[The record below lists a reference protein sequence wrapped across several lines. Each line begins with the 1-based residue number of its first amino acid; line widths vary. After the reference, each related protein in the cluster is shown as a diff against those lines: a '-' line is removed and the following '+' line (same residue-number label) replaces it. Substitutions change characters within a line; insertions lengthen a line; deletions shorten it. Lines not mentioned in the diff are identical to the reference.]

1 MTNKS
6 WSTFYFP
13 FSLSKPTNDKFQA
26 ERLVLTRSR
35 TLLPTSSV
43 TLIGI
48 IPSLATLWQTAS
60 PDASPLTCSRCVYLK
75 PVAPPPTGVF
85 KWGVLLLVFPHLSQ
99 CYFCVMFSFVFSFCY
114 ILFYFFI
121 LFFLAWNPQR
131 ESRDLASL
139 VVLSLQSLRSVHQP
153 EGCVFRGQG
162 TSLCVFFYLVFNFG
176 EKCWFIV
183 DASRQPHPAGP
194 AHLAGKRRERED
206 NLFDQQ
212 TPRLCLLIS
221 FP

>member
-1 MTNKS
+1 MTNKR

-114 ILFYFFI
+114 F
-121 LFFLAWNPQR
+121 FFLSLKSPAREQR
-131 ESRDLASL
+131 FGQFSRAIIAKSEVGSPTGRLRVSRAGYVPMCVLLPCFQFRWKML
-139 VVLSLQSLRSVHQP
+139 VYCWRLTPTTPSRS
-153 EGCVFRGQG
+153 C
-162 TSLCVFFYLVFNFG
+162 TFG
-176 EKCWFIV
+176 
-183 DASRQPHPAGP
+183 G
-194 AHLAGKRRERED
+194 
-206 NLFDQQ
+206 
-212 TPRLCLLIS
+212 
-221 FP
+221 